1 MRLSE
6 WRKKAPTGNCLNDR
20 VLAVLVPVLVD
31 LGAEEDPECWVVW
44 GEDPDIRYPVLAST
58 IAGLISVQVRAG
70 GPEEGARAAGKLV
83 RWSKLQVSELSL
95 EASAGHRMVAV
106 QVEGMVLKGAEEEA
120 DRVCEFVRG
129 LIAGMDGRLV
139 QAVLAVAP
147 SVPVAKG
154 VPVAAIAAVAAVA
167 APAAKAPAK
176 APVPALP
183 AGKPVA
189 AKAEPP
195 APKTAGAK
203 EAGPATKEAGPA
215 PKAPAAKAGKSKK
228 GAGPSAPAP
237 DKSEWVAPHPIGAHA
252 PSAPAQQPA
261 VPPAQQPAVP
271 TTQPPAP
278 VAPVVPPQAPMQAV
292 PPASGQPPVDPY
304 AVDAGVWEIPEL
316 PAEQPERKRPRWT
329 P

>member
-1 MRLSE
+1 M
-6 WRKKAPTGNCLNDR
+6 NDR

-31 LGAEEDPECWVVW
+31 LGAAEDPECWVVW
-44 GEDPDIRYPVLAST
+44 GEDPDIRYPVLAPT
-58 IAGLISVQVRAG
+58 IAGLISVQVRVG

-106 QVEGMVLKGAEEEA
+106 QVEGMVLKGLEEEA

-139 QAVLAVAP
+139 QAVVALAPSAPAAAVRAATPAPAAAAVKAPAVPAVAP
-147 SVPVAKG
+147 
-154 VPVAAIAAVAAVA
+154 
-167 APAAKAPAK
+167 APKAPAK

-189 AKAEPP
+189 ARAEPP

-203 EAGPATKEAGPA
+203 EPGPA

-228 GAGPSAPAP
+228 GAAPATPAP
-237 DKSEWVAPHPIGAHA
+237 DKSDWVAPHPIGAKPATPASA
-252 PSAPAQQPA
+252 PSAPHVPASAPSAPHVPPAVPHVPPAVPHVPPVAPAVQQPA
-261 VPPAQQPAVP
+261 
-271 TTQPPAP
+271 P
-278 VAPVVPPQAPMQAV
+278 VQAV
-292 PPASGQPPVDPY
+292 PPASAQPPVDPY

-316 PAEQPERKRPRWT
+316 PVEQPERKRPRWT